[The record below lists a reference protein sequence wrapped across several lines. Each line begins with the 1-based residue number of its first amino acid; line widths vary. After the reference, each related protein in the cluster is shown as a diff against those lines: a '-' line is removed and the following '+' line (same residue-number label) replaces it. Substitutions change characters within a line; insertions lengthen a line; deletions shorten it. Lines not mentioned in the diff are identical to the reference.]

1 MARMLGAGGA
11 DKAGEAILKR
21 KVKIDEATEEKTAK
35 GTEQPSLPAQK
46 MKDASGNTYRVK
58 NTGANGYYMP
68 ILKGFT
74 LKNYFTFD
82 AK

>member
-1 MARMLGAGGA
+1 MKG
-11 DKAGEAILKR
+11 ILKWLKLKLEIHFQDSVLDTR
-21 KVKIDEATEEKTAK
+21 TVTKVTEK
-35 GTEQPSLPAQK
+35 SIW

>member
-1 MARMLGAGGA
+1 
-11 DKAGEAILKR
+11 
-21 KVKIDEATEEKTAK
+21 
-35 GTEQPSLPAQK
+35 
-46 MKDASGNTYRVK
+46 MKDTSGNTYRVK

-74 LKNYFTFD
+74 LNNYFTFD